1 MMQSHEFRR
10 LPGGSIDFDFYRK
23 RAKALRRQA
32 MRDGPTLKMALRSIL
47 VVGRRTFGRD
57 RRRRGHRPRGERPG
71 DGRIVRPAAGQ
82 VIALP
87 APPAFC

>member
-32 MRDGPTLKMALRSIL
+32 MRDGGTLKMALRSIL
-47 VVGRRTFGRD
+47 IMVAVLSLTTAGVAAGARVAG
-57 RRRRGHRPRGERPG
+57 GA
-71 DGRIVRPAAGQ
+71 PAAPSSQQQ
-82 VIALP
+82 VR
-87 APPAFC
+87 

>member
-10 LPGGSIDFDFYRK
+10 LPDGSIDFDFYRK

-47 VVGRRTFGRD
+47 VLVVALSVATAGVAATARVASGPVTVAF
-57 RRRRGHRPRGERPG
+57 
-71 DGRIVRPAAGQ
+71 VRPAAGQ

>member
-32 MRDGPTLKMALRSIL
+32 LRDGGTLKMALRSIL
-47 VVGRRTFGRD
+47 IMVAVLSLTTAGVADGDHVGG
-57 RRRRGHRPRGERPG
+57 GGAEG
-71 DGRIVRPAAGQ
+71 
-82 VIALP
+82 
-87 APPAFC
+87 

>member
-32 MRDGPTLKMALRSIL
+32 LRDGGTLKMALRSIL
-47 VVGRRTFGRD
+47 IMVAVLSLTTAGVAAGA
-57 RRRRGHRPRGERPG
+57 PG
-71 DGRIVRPAAGQ
+71 AEGAPAAPSSQQQ
-82 VIALP
+82 VR
-87 APPAFC
+87 